1 MHEELSSELAA
12 LGRALGAHPA
22 RLATHGEGS
31 CAAKLS
37 EEQILVSARGAHMA
51 RLAEADL
58 IEVETAKMHELL
70 GSETAA
76 EDAAPEGE
84 NIRRASEDASIYT
97 YLFTFEG
104 VRFGAHTQP
113 IVVNQI
119 LCSPRAR
126 QFSDRRT
133 YHDEIAACGI
143 SSVLVPYIDPG
154 LPLGREL
161 KRKVI
166 LWRDRHK
173 LVPKLVLIQNHG
185 MIVLGKSPEEVM
197 KSIEMTIKA
206 AEIFVGASLLGG
218 PVFLTPNNVAQIDS
232 LKD

>member
-1 MHEELSSELAA
+1 M
-12 LGRALGAHPA
+12 
-22 RLATHGEGS
+22 
-31 CAAKLS
+31 
-37 EEQILVSARGAHMA
+37 
-51 RLAEADL
+51 
-58 IEVETAKMHELL
+58 
-70 GSETAA
+70 
-76 EDAAPEGE
+76 
-84 NIRRASEDASIYT
+84 
-97 YLFTFEG
+97 
-104 VRFGAHTQP
+104 
-113 IVVNQI
+113 VNQI